1 MSDIHIIPQPVSV
14 KPADGQFTLTPEAV
28 IVAPGAA
35 ERTGQQ
41 LAAAL
46 APATGFWLPVQA
58 ASSQAGG
65 PHRTGAGRCTDP
77 ASARKATG

>member
-1 MSDIHIIPQPVSV
+1 MSEIQIIPQPVSV
-14 KPADGQFTLTPEAV
+14 KPADGHFTLTPETV

-35 ERTGQQ
+35 ERTGRQ

-58 ASSQAGG
+58 SSSRNGG
-65 PHRTGAGRCTDP
+65 AH
-77 ASARKATG
+77 